1 MKLLNSRVIKQ
12 NLNKMK
18 KELFRVSL
26 FIIVAILIVVLG
38 GKYDTQINKENAIR
52 DSIAESNKQYSLL
65 GDSVAVEKI
74 YNSLSNAQRIAII
87 VDMDY
92 CHGDTIYKADIVRFY
107 LLEGDYYDKVIND
120 GSGLS
125 AYTIL

>member
-1 MKLLNSRVIKQ
+1 
-12 NLNKMK
+12 MK
-18 KELFRVSL
+18 KELLR
-26 FIIVAILIVVLG
+26 AILLTVAATAITVFG
-38 GKYDTQINKENAIR
+38 ARYDTQINKENAIR

-92 CHGDTIYKADIVRFY
+92 NHGDTVYKVDIVRFY

-120 GSGLS
+120 GSGLN

>member
-1 MKLLNSRVIKQ
+1 MKNSIKIFATILFFIAIFVI
-12 NLNKMK
+12 
-18 KELFRVSL
+18 
-26 FIIVAILIVVLG
+26 A

-52 DSIAESNKQYSLL
+52 DSIVESNKQYSLL

-120 GSGLS
+120 GSGLN

>member
-1 MKLLNSRVIKQ
+1 
-12 NLNKMK
+12 MK

-26 FIIVAILIVVLG
+26 FIIVAILIVVLA

-74 YNSLSNAQRIAII
+74 YNSLSDAQKAAIL

-92 CHGDTIYKADIVRFY
+92 SYNDTIYKVEIVRFY
-107 LLEGDYYDKVIND
+107 LLDSDYYNAVPND
-120 GSGLS
+120 VTGLS

>member
-1 MKLLNSRVIKQ
+1 
-12 NLNKMK
+12 MK
-18 KELFRVSL
+18 KHSVE
-26 FIIVAILIVVLG
+26 IVVFCIIFICIFVYAG
-38 GKYDTQINKENAIR
+38 RYDTQINKENAIR
-52 DSIAESNKQYSLL
+52 DSIVESNKQYSLL

-120 GSGLS
+120 GSGLN